1 MDKTTV
7 IEIAKRYA
15 QRIIQHMQPIE
26 VILYGSYAKGT
37 AKEESDIDIAVVVS
51 KVEGDSLDEAVLLF
65 KLCHQIDDRIE
76 PVLIIES
83 HDESGFLEEI
93 RKTGYCIY
101 PIA

>member
-1 MDKTTV
+1 M
-7 IEIAKRYA
+7 
-15 QRIIQHMQPIE
+15 
-26 VILYGSYAKGT
+26 YGSYAKGT
-37 AKEESDIDIAVVVS
+37 AKEESDIDIAVS
-51 KVEGDSLDEAVLLF
+51 KVEGDFLDEAVLLF
-65 KLCHQIDDRIE
+65 KLCHQFDDRIE